1 MINWEYF
8 KELEK
13 DPEYREWLN
22 NWRFLL
28 NLVLNNENIKDEDK
42 IKVVAAFMIKLMS
55 KVLEKC
61 LFR

>member
-28 NLVLNNENIKDEDK
+28 NLVFNNENIKDEDK
-42 IKVVAAFMIKLMS
+42 TKIICIFMIKLMS
-55 KVLEKC
+55 KILEKC
-61 LFR
+61 IYR